1 MDARTRRLVVLVALA
16 LMILAAVVAS
26 LTGAV

>member
-1 MDARTRRLVVLVALA
+1 MDARTRRLVVLGALA

-26 LTGAV
+26 LAGAL

>member
-1 MDARTRRLVVLVALA
+1 MDARTRRLVVLGALA

-26 LTGAV
+26 LVGAR

>member
-1 MDARTRRLVVLVALA
+1 MDARTRRWVVLGALA

-26 LTGAV
+26 LAGAL

>member
-1 MDARTRRLVVLVALA
+1 MDARTRRLVVLGALA

-26 LTGAV
+26 LAGAR